1 MTSNIFQHLQ
11 ITNSTYLL
19 RKPRPRLVVKIV
31 CFLLVLSP
39 FYLVIYIYHVS
50 SVIHIYHILYITYIL
65 HIYNTYIY
73 IYIYI
78 YMYIN
83 IYIYFYIH
91 PKKLIIFTWSKQFS
105 YDIVWR
111 EEKGSCLTT
120 ANRSKRLISLFLV
133 LQFLLY
139 STKLSFSSSGRFLC
153 HSWPYCLF
161 FFLFVLVRLWFSLC
175 KYMHETIIGAGITCN
190 KILL

>member
-78 YMYIN
+78 YVYKY
-83 IYIYFYIH
+83 IYISIFIQKNWLYLPEANNFHMILYGE
-91 PKKLIIFTWSKQFS
+91 KK
-105 YDIVWR
+105 
-111 EEKGSCLTT
+111 KG
-120 ANRSKRLISLFLV
+120 LV
-133 LQFLLY
+133 LQLLTEAKDR
-139 STKLSFSSSGRFLC
+139 SV
-153 HSWPYCLF
+153 F
-161 FFLFVLVRLWFSLC
+161 F
-175 KYMHETIIGAGITCN
+175 
-190 KILL
+190 